1 MGHLGHSPV
10 AWAEA
15 TWPVAGPSI
24 GQVRQQVPLTG
35 RTELHGFMSQFCQ
48 GVANNHLQ
56 LNKFCTFGKA
66 YNEEGSLFPEGLDHE
81 PLSWCETH
89 GS

>member
-1 MGHLGHSPV
+1 MGHLGNGPV

-24 GQVRQQVPLTG
+24 GQVRQQVPLTA

-66 YNEEGSLFPEGLDHE
+66 YSKDSLFPEGLDHE
-81 PLSWCETH
+81 P
-89 GS
+89 